1 MMSELIFKFISVILC
16 NSIFNTV
23 MVRISEA
30 LIKFD
35 IGENSLGL
43 GNIALDTYYIYMK
56 GSAIEFLSVLGRG
69 SNISRGD

>member
-1 MMSELIFKFISVILC
+1 MMFELIFKFISVILC

-35 IGENSLGL
+35 MENSLGM
-43 GNIALDTYYIYMK
+43 GNIALDTYYIYR
-56 GSAIEFLSVLGRG
+56 LGKPCQ
-69 SNISRGD
+69 S

>member
-35 IGENSLGL
+35 MKNSLGL
-43 GNIALDTYYIYMK
+43 GNIALDTYYIYR
-56 GSAIEFLSVLGRG
+56 LGKPCQF
-69 SNISRGD
+69 

>member
-43 GNIALDTYYIYMK
+43 GNIALDTYYIYRLEK
-56 GSAIEFLSVLGRG
+56 TCQF
-69 SNISRGD
+69 

>member
-35 IGENSLGL
+35 MKNSLGL
-43 GNIALDTYYIYMK
+43 GNIALDTYYIYR
-56 GSAIEFLSVLGRG
+56 LG
-69 SNISRGD
+69 

>member
-35 IGENSLGL
+35 MENSLGL
-43 GNIALDTYYIYMK
+43 GNIALDTYYIYR
-56 GSAIEFLSVLGRG
+56 LGKPCQF
-69 SNISRGD
+69 